1 LNKHFEAVK
10 KGIIDDNP
18 VFAQA
23 IGLCPVMAVTTSA
36 VNGVAMGLAA
46 TIVLISSNVIISLL
60 RKLIPEQ
67 VRIPIFIVVIA
78 AFTSMVEMLL
88 KAYFPAINAA
98 LGIYIPLI
106 AVNCIIFS
114 RSESFAYKNS
124 IIDSAFD
131 GIGMGLGFTAALTAI
146 GIIREFLGVGAI
158 FGFEIAFM
166 PQTIA
171 IILPPGGFIV
181 MACIIAGINFIRE
194 RKVDGH

>member
-1 LNKHFEAVK
+1 MIKGFEQIK
-10 KGIIDDNP
+10 KGVIDDNP

-36 VNGVAMGLAA
+36 INGVAMGAAA
-46 TIVLISSNVIISLL
+46 TVVLVSSNILISLL
-60 RKLIPEQ
+60 RKFIPEQ

-78 AFTSMVEMLL
+78 AFTSMVEMMLR
-88 KAYFPAINAA
+88 AYFPAINAA

-114 RSESFAYKNS
+114 RSESFAYKNGLV
-124 IIDSAFD
+124 DSAFD
-131 GIGMGLGFTAALTAI
+131 GLGMGLGFTAALMAI
-146 GIIREFLGVGAI
+146 GVIREFLGAGAI
-158 FGFEIAFM
+158 FGHEFTFM

-181 MACIIAGINFIRE
+181 MACIIAGINYAKERRE
-194 RKVDGH
+194 YGQ

>member
-1 LNKHFEAVK
+1 MNKHFEAVK

-181 MACIIAGINFIRE
+181 MACIIAGINYLRE

>member
-1 LNKHFEAVK
+1 MNKHFEAVK

>member
-1 LNKHFEAVK
+1 MNKNFAAIKRGVV
-10 KGIIDDNP
+10 DDNP

-36 VNGVAMGLAA
+36 LNGIAMGLAA
-46 TIVLISSNVIISLL
+46 TIVLTCSNAIISLL
-60 RKLIPEQ
+60 RKLIPDS

-78 AFTSMVEMLL
+78 SFTAMVEMLL

-114 RSESFAYKNS
+114 RSESFASKHGL
-124 IIDSAFD
+124 IDSAFD
-131 GIGMGLGFTAALTAI
+131 GIGMGLGFTLALTAI
-146 GIIREFLGVGAI
+146 GIIRELLGAGSI
-158 FGFEIAFM
+158 FGNEFAFM

-171 IILPPGGFIV
+171 IVLPPGGFIV
-181 MACIIAGINFIRE
+181 MACIIAGINYLRE
-194 RKVDGH
+194 RKANGQ

>member
-1 LNKHFEAVK
+1 MTKHFEALKRGVV
-10 KGIIDDNP
+10 DDNP

-36 VNGVAMGLAA
+36 INGIAMGIAA
-46 TIVLISSNVIISLL
+46 TIVLACSNIIISLL
-60 RKLIPEQ
+60 RKLIPEN
-67 VRIPIFIVVIA
+67 VRIPVFIVIIA

-88 KAYFPAINAA
+88 RAYLPGVNAA

-114 RSESFAYKNS
+114 RSESFAYKNAVV
-124 IIDSAFD
+124 DSAFD
-131 GIGMGLGFTAALTAI
+131 GIGMGLGFTAALFAI
-146 GIIREFLGVGAI
+146 GVIREFLGAGAV
-158 FGFEIAFM
+158 FGYEIAFM

-181 MACIIAGINFIRE
+181 MACIIAGINYMRE
-194 RKVDGH
+194 RKADGD